1 MKESLLAQVA
11 GKISPY
17 RDRKS
22 TYLGWKKG
30 SLFSF
35 SKLTLNTKQ
44 KGSKPSFS
52 HQHITLLH
60 FPARE
65 QERHTSCRLWPVART
80 KQRGCFHCPGWEGE
94 GVLNSRAVK
103 GKSTLKLISG
113 PLTYL
118 ITYTGFFFLTLQF
131 LILLSFTSVSLC
143 WFQRS
148 LSQLSLVWDQAWG
161 CISNLTF
168 LHKAAKYLGLSAC
181 SYCAINA
188 NISINVLKLA
198 FQELKMQGLLSF
210 KCNKWY
216 HMVPGSPEHLPFVC
230 WRCLWPERDLAGGVW
245 ELARELRSPPHVF
258 HGAHWRGPPGAP
270 GRCDVRIPQQ
280 GHSGIRNRYKEEAWS
295 EITYISPN
303 GDFYFL
309 FLFFKFCFSFPL
321 HTTSVI
327 NQLLWGSHLVWEKS
341 FIKRKYR

>member
-35 SKLTLNTKQ
+35 SKLTVNTKQ

-118 ITYTGFFFLTLQF
+118 ITYTVFFFNITVPDSF
-131 LILLSFTSVSLC
+131 VIYISVIMLISAKPLPALTSV
-143 WFQRS
+143 RP
-148 LSQLSLVWDQAWG
+148 G
-161 CISNLTF
+161 
-168 LHKAAKYLGLSAC
+168 LGL
-181 SYCAINA
+181 
-188 NISINVLKLA
+188 
-198 FQELKMQGLLSF
+198 
-210 KCNKWY
+210 
-216 HMVPGSPEHLPFVC
+216 
-230 WRCLWPERDLAGGVW
+230 
-245 ELARELRSPPHVF
+245 
-258 HGAHWRGPPGAP
+258 
-270 GRCDVRIPQQ
+270 
-280 GHSGIRNRYKEEAWS
+280 
-295 EITYISPN
+295 
-303 GDFYFL
+303 YF
-309 FLFFKFCFSFPL
+309 
-321 HTTSVI
+321 
-327 NQLLWGSHLVWEKS
+327 
-341 FIKRKYR
+341 